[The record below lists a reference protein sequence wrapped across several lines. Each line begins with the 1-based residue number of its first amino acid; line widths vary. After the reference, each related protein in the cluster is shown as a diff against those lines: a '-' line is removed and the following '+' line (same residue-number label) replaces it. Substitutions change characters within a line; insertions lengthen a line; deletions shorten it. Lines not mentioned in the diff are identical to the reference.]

1 MWRGYGALPISVELH
16 ASGPDDA
23 DSTPTPTLT
32 SKSTSCSS
40 PVTTSFSGTVGGN
53 SSVSSFVSMAAAGTL
68 SANAVWTPLNS
79 VNLVVYTS
87 SSRLLGQ
94 TGFRSTGNSTE
105 TVQNLSAATYKVKVQ
120 DNGSTSVNYQ
130 LHVTHC

>member
-1 MWRGYGALPISVELH
+1 
-16 ASGPDDA
+16 
-23 DSTPTPTLT
+23 
-32 SKSTSCSS
+32 
-40 PVTTSFSGTVGGN
+40 
-53 SSVSSFVSMAAAGTL
+53 VSSFVSTAADGTL
-68 SANAVWTPLNS
+68 SVNAVWTPLNS

-105 TVQNLSAATYKVKVQ
+105 TLQSLPAATYKVKVQ
-120 DNGSTSVNYQ
+120 NAGSTSVNYQ